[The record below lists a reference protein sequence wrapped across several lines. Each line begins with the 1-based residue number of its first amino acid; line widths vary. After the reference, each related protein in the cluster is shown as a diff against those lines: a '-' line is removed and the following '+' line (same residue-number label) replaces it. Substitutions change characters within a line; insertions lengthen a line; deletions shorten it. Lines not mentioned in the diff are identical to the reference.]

1 MLEGLIEPLPR
12 TAPTIT
18 QPTTG
23 FDRDSPQSFEELFL
37 ATYPRLVS
45 ILRRMLGDCGRAE
58 ELANE
63 AFLKLH
69 TAVLPPAAK
78 KNLPGWLYRTAM
90 NLGIDDLRA
99 RSRHFRL
106 TQRASRTPSTSF
118 CPDDGLQHVLRA
130 ERQKRVRAV
139 LSRLKPES
147 AQLLLLRATGHSY
160 REIAAHLEIPGSS
173 VGTMLLRAEA
183 AFEKCYVELFGD
195 TD

>member
-1 MLEGLIEPLPR
+1 MLEGLIEPLPQ
-12 TAPTIT
+12 TASNIP
-18 QPTTG
+18 QPLTD
-23 FDRDSPQSFEELFL
+23 FDKDSPPSFEELFL

-106 TQRASRTPSTSF
+106 VQQASPTSSTS
-118 CPDDGLQHVLRA
+118 PDDGLQHVLRT

-139 LSRLKPES
+139 LARLKPES

-160 REIAAHLEIPGSS
+160 REIAAHLEIPGAS

-183 AFEKCYVELFGD
+183 AFEKCYLELFGE